1 MASRILIKPKIL
13 VWKSYVNT
21 CLGNNANIKP
31 VKNSIK
37 VINGIAG
44 DIGNM
49 FLPVASAIA
58 ATFFIHTSLG
68 IATGLVAEL
77 SIYNGKKEIL
87 DTTHC
92 INHVCMENYDS
103 AGIWP

>member
-1 MASRILIKPKIL
+1 MASRILIKPKMS

-21 CLGNNANIKP
+21 CVGNSANIKQ
-31 VKNSIK
+31 VKNSTK

-77 SIYNGKKEIL
+77 SIYNEKKQIL

-92 INHVCMENYDS
+92 INHVCMTNYDS
-103 AGIWP
+103 TGIWP

>member
-1 MASRILIKPKIL
+1 MASRILIKPKMT

-21 CLGNNANIKP
+21 CLGNGANIQP
-31 VKNSIK
+31 TKNSIK
-37 VINGIAG
+37 VITGIAG

-77 SIYNGKKEIL
+77 SIYNEKKQIL

-92 INHVCMENYDS
+92 INHVCMTNYDS
-103 AGIWP
+103 AGLWP